1 MGILKTIIKQ
11 IISSKKHRRRSY
23 SSSDRY
29 RRGGFHNQHGRGHY
43 RGKRSSS
50 SYSSS

>member
-1 MGILKTIIKQ
+1 MGMIKSL
-11 IISSKKHRRRSY
+11 IKHLISSKKKRRHSY